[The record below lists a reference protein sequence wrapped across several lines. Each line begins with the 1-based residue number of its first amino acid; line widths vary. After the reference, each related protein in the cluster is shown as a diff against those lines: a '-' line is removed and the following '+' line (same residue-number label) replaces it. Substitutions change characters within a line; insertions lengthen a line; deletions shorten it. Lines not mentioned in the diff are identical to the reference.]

1 MASLSA
7 YYPLPVVAG
16 TTAGTY
22 AEGNDPRF
30 GDGLEEAPEDGVIY
44 GRKDADWVDITEP
57 ANLQVRRGTASEVAA
72 ITPLEGEPVWKTD
85 AKRLV
90 VGDGSTAGGI
100 TVGGFPVDGT
110 FRTAVNPNAP
120 QAGSVFVGAETENL
134 GGSGQGR
141 PFVTGNAR
149 GAGAVD
155 LQTQRSIA
163 TQVASG
169 NYSAIIGG
177 FSNTASGLESIVLA
191 SRTCTSSGTK
201 SFVLSSNNSTASGA
215 SSMLIAGNNN
225 TVSGSSAF
233 GVGSD
238 ISNAASVA
246 FYGTSERP
254 YSFVFGSQALFP
266 NILTQKRNQFAL
278 FILKTRTTS
287 NSPTEMTISGNT
299 RLTIPENVAFF
310 GQAEICAIEETT
322 GAEAVHYTR
331 KFAIKNV
338 GGTTTLIGSV
348 TTIGTDYESDA
359 GFDIAI
365 TADDTLDCAKFEA
378 TAINSN
384 PTRWVATVSGI
395 EVEIT

>member
-134 GGSGQGR
+134 GGSGQGK
-141 PFVTGNAR
+141 
-149 GAGAVD
+149 
-155 LQTQRSIA
+155 
-163 TQVASG
+163 
-169 NYSAIIGG
+169 IGR
-177 FSNTASGLESIVLA
+177 AHV
-191 SRTCTSSGTK
+191 
-201 SFVLSSNNSTASGA
+201 
-215 SSMLIAGNNN
+215 
-225 TVSGSSAF
+225 
-233 GVGSD
+233 
-238 ISNAASVA
+238 
-246 FYGTSERP
+246 
-254 YSFVFGSQALFP
+254 
-266 NILTQKRNQFAL
+266 
-278 FILKTRTTS
+278 
-287 NSPTEMTISGNT
+287 
-299 RLTIPENVAFF
+299 
-310 GQAEICAIEETT
+310 
-322 GAEAVHYTR
+322 
-331 KFAIKNV
+331 
-338 GGTTTLIGSV
+338 
-348 TTIGTDYESDA
+348 
-359 GFDIAI
+359 
-365 TADDTLDCAKFEA
+365 
-378 TAINSN
+378 
-384 PTRWVATVSGI
+384 
-395 EVEIT
+395 